1 MRLSVIIV
9 TCAALFCATQAAAAD
24 SVCETFANTMSS
36 DVVAVFH
43 DTSHSEDHKRE
54 ALSDIF
60 VKAVDTDWIGRF
72 VLGRFFKAA
81 SKDEQDQY
89 LKSYRS
95 YITRT
100 YISKF
105 SNEAGM
111 NVEDIQVVGVTPKD
125 SSSFE
130 AKTIIKRKTEEDVR
144 VEYLLAA
151 TNGKCKVRD
160 IKIEGVSLLASQ
172 RSEFSA
178 LASSS
183 GMKGVIA
190 ALNKQI
196 AKKP

>member
-1 MRLSVIIV
+1 MRLSVLV
-9 TCAALFCATQAAAAD
+9 ATCAAVFCATPAMAEG
-24 SVCETFANTMSS
+24 SVCEAFATSMSR

-43 DTSHSEDHKRE
+43 DAARSEEQKRE
-54 ALSDIF
+54 ALSSIF

-95 YITRT
+95 YITKT

-105 SNEAGM
+105 NAGM
-111 NVEDIQVVGVTPKD
+111 SVEDIQVAGVTPKD

-130 AKTIIKRKTEEDVR
+130 AKTIIKRKAEEDVR

-151 TNGKCKVRD
+151 TNGQCKVRD
-160 IKIEGVSLLASQ
+160 IKVEGVSLLASQ
-172 RSEFSA
+172 RSEFSS

-190 ALNKQI
+190 ALSKQI
-196 AKKP
+196 AKKS